1 MKKIEKEPSK
11 TFTSIVESVCQV
23 ERIAWNE
30 CANFINDDRNIGNP
44 FLSHEFFC
52 CLEESGSV
60 SKETGWISQHILLF
74 EENNSLIGILPN
86 YLKNHS
92 WGEYI
97 FDQIFANAWE
107 KAGGKYYPKLLSAI
121 PFSPVASDRF
131 LIKKG
136 YNRKLVIEK
145 LLEALEELQR
155 YYKVSSAHI
164 NFISES
170 QLKIALKNNLWL
182 ERHSIQFHWNNQ
194 NYENF
199 EHFLSQLSSSKRKA
213 IRKERNEV
221 SKGSTLIEVIRK
233 DDIKISHA
241 KIFYKFYLST
251 IEKKWGGIY
260 LNQKFWDLLIKNL
273 KSRIIFIFS
282 KQNNEYIAGAI
293 NLIDQNTIYGRNW
306 GSIKDIKFLHFE
318 VCYYQ
323 AIEFAIN
330 NKIKK
335 VEAGAQGFHKI
346 QRGYIPTKTF
356 SMHNFYDSNLNLAV
370 KKFLSSERIQI
381 NKEFNYLMSKSP
393 YRNLQKS

>member
-11 TFTSIVESVCQV
+11 TFTSIVESVYQV

-155 YYKVSSAHI
+155 YYKVSSSHI

-241 KIFYKFYLST
+241 KIFYNFYLST

-293 NLIDQNTIYGRNW
+293 NLIDQSTIYGRNW

-346 QRGYIPTKTF
+346 QRGYIPTRTF

-381 NKEFNYLMSKSP
+381 KKEFSYLMSKSP

>member
-11 TFTSIVESVCQV
+11 TFTSIVESVYQV

-74 EENNSLIGILPN
+74 EEDNSLIGILPN

-121 PFSPVASDRF
+121 PFSPVAGDRF

-145 LLEALEELQR
+145 LLEALEELKR

-221 SKGSTLIEVIRK
+221 SKSSTLIEVIRK
-233 DDIKISHA
+233 DDIKVSHA
-241 KIFYKFYLST
+241 RIFYNFYLST

-260 LNQKFWDLLIKNL
+260 LNKKFWDLLIKNL

-335 VEAGAQGFHKI
+335 IEAGAQGFHKI

-356 SMHNFYDSNLNLAV
+356 SIHNFYDSNLNLAV
-370 KKFLSSERIQI
+370 KKFLSSERMQI
-381 NKEFNYLMSKSP
+381 KKEFNYLMSKSP
-393 YRNLQKS
+393 YKNLQKS